1 MGISILNEVKN
12 KHSIDSEKKRKPTE
26 GSNVIPDEVNL
37 QTCLNCPLP
46 KCKPRCGLLKR
57 EKK

>member
-1 MGISILNEVKN
+1 MRISVMSEIRN
-12 KHSIDSEKKRKPTE
+12 KHSVDSQRKGKQP
-26 GSNVIPDEVNL
+26 SDIIPDEVNV

-46 KCKPRCGLLKR
+46 RCKPRCGRIKR

>member
-1 MGISILNEVKN
+1 MKISVMREIKN
-12 KHSIDSEKKRKPTE
+12 KHPVDSQRKGKHP
-26 GSNVIPDEVNL
+26 SDIIPDEINV

-46 KCKPRCGLLKR
+46 KCKPRCGRIKR

>member
-1 MGISILNEVKN
+1 MQSRLLNEVKN
-12 KHSIDSEKKRKPTE
+12 KHSVNSERRKPTD
-26 GSNVIPDEVNL
+26 SNMIPDEINL

-57 EKK
+57 NTK

>member
-1 MGISILNEVKN
+1 MRISVMSEIKN
-12 KHSIDSEKKRKPTE
+12 KHTVDSTRKNIQPHDI
-26 GSNVIPDEVNL
+26 IPDEVNV

-46 KCKPRCGLLKR
+46 RCKPRCGRIKR